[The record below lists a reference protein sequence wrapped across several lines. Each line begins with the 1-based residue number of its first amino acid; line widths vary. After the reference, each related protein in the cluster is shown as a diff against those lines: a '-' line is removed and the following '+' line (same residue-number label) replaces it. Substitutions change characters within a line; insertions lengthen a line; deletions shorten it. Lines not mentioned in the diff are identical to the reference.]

1 MHKHPSKFPWEY
13 QSNCGIRTPKKQKR
27 NEEEREITIY
37 MHEDEDNKNRVYMAG
52 VQIQISS
59 TTTSNKLCHN
69 FFGKQN
75 LVLIERNFNW

>member
-1 MHKHPSKFPWEY
+1 
-13 QSNCGIRTPKKQKR
+13 
-27 NEEEREITIY
+27 
-37 MHEDEDNKNRVYMAG
+37 MHEDEDNKNKVYMAG
-52 VQIQISS
+52 VQIRINS